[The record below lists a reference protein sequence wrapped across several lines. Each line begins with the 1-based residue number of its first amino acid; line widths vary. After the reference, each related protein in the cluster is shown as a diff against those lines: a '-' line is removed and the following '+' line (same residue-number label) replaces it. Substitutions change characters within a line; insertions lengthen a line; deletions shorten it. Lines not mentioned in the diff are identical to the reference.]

1 MTIKYTTRH
10 GDVFEQ
16 TTDEGYTDERFIGTI
31 HEFSSETLKIMG
43 LTQIAKFVRRSLN
56 SK

>member
-1 MTIKYTTRH
+1 MAVKYTTRH

-16 TTDEGYTDERFIGTI
+16 TTDEGYTDEKFIGTI